1 VTYTDG
7 TSTTIT
13 QSMSDWYT
21 PQSYTGESKAVTMPY
36 RLIASG
42 TEDVRTFYLY
52 AYSLAINN
60 AKTVASVT
68 LPNNR
73 YVVILAATLA
83 P

>member
-1 VTYTDG
+1 
-7 TSTTIT
+7 
-13 QSMSDWYT
+13 
-21 PQSYTGESKAVTMPY
+21 MPY